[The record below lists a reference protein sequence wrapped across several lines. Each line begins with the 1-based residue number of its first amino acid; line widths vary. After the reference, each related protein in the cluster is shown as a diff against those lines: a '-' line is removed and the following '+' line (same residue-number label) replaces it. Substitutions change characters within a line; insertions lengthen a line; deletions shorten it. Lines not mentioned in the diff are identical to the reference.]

1 MKLDALVIQK
11 RLSCDDDCSYQVRL
25 KRYREQRQ
33 NLGEL
38 NRLAR
43 VRLRPVFTPASPTV
57 LPKVVEAVASTQS
70 ISDNP
75 SKPTRPTVEE
85 DIEADDEWFELSRKR
100 MFEGDGVGYIKRL
113 QTANRREG
121 YEAYERHREE
131 FYANLER
138 LRREAEELNNE
149 VERKQANDR
158 LQKALNEFR
167 ELRIREMRANI
178 FAYDTYRGTTDDEG
192 SSVRVSM
199 DEYYDLLREDV
210 GTLEQLRN

>member
-43 VRLRPVFTPASPTV
+43 VRPRPVFTPASPTV
-57 LPKVVEAVASTQS
+57 LPKVVDVKATS
-70 ISDNP
+70 
-75 SKPTRPTVEE
+75 PTRPTVEE

-158 LQKALNEFR
+158 LQQALNEFR

-178 FAYDTYRGTTDDEG
+178 FAYDTYRGTTDDDG

>member
-43 VRLRPVFTPASPTV
+43 VRPRPVFTPASPTV
-57 LPKVVEAVASTQS
+57 LPKVVDVKATS
-70 ISDNP
+70 
-75 SKPTRPTVEE
+75 PTRPTVEE

-178 FAYDTYRGTTDDEG
+178 FAYDTYRGATDDEG

>member
-1 MKLDALVIQK
+1 
-11 RLSCDDDCSYQVRL
+11 
-25 KRYREQRQ
+25 
-33 NLGEL
+33 
-38 NRLAR
+38 
-43 VRLRPVFTPASPTV
+43 
-57 LPKVVEAVASTQS
+57 
-70 ISDNP
+70 
-75 SKPTRPTVEE
+75 
-85 DIEADDEWFELSRKR
+85 

-121 YEAYERHREE
+121 YEAYERRREE

-138 LRREAEELNNE
+138 LRREVEEFDKKVKQKEAE
-149 VERKQANDR
+149 DG

-178 FAYDTYRGTTDDEG
+178 FAYDNYRATTDDDG